1 MIYSYFH
8 SEGLSF
14 LIWVLRCS
22 IRTNIAV
29 TRYNSQYRR
38 SAPSTRTALRW
49 LLNRNLALRSCS
61 ATLQFGPLH
70 SGKCSYFQ
78 YISRSKKRANGTT
91 ASNGCRLVL
100 ATVIRPLRRPC
111 VPGRVRSRRMIASAA
126 VTAPRAAHSNAI
138 ATAPED
144 FTPQISSHKFQ
155 NHSSKIDQNFLHKQL
170 YKIASKSD
178 PKSTENRFSS
188 PLSLYCS
195 VLLLEEEEEDDNST
209 MLVETSES
217 ATYWGCSDKCE
228 RGNGMGGVNKCERG
242 KSAAG
247 APALPLEANVEF
259 VR

>member
-1 MIYSYFH
+1 
-8 SEGLSF
+8 
-14 LIWVLRCS
+14 
-22 IRTNIAV
+22 
-29 TRYNSQYRR
+29 
-38 SAPSTRTALRW
+38 
-49 LLNRNLALRSCS
+49 
-61 ATLQFGPLH
+61 
-70 SGKCSYFQ
+70 
-78 YISRSKKRANGTT
+78 
-91 ASNGCRLVL
+91 
-100 ATVIRPLRRPC
+100 
-111 VPGRVRSRRMIASAA
+111 MIASAA

-155 NHSSKIDQNFLHKQL
+155 NYSSKIDQNFLYKQL

-228 RGNGMGGVNKCERG
+228 RGNGKGGVNKCERG